1 MNYNHYKYNSNSKR
15 YYNNYKTQ
23 SNFKPHGNY
32 VSNNAHDNDQH
43 PKHPVRNVFFCI
55 YCFFFSI
62 SFSYLWVW
70 KMFEF
75 EYTWLTILI
84 AALIIVGAVI
94 GGIVSF
100 KNSHSNYF
108 AHRRNR
114 KNRYY
119 R

>member
-1 MNYNHYKYNSNSKR
+1 MNYNNYKYDNSKR
-15 YYNNYKTQ
+15 YYNNCKTQ
-23 SNFKPHGNY
+23 SKSRVYNNY
-32 VSNNAHDNDQH
+32 VSNSTHDNDKH
-43 PKHPVRNVFFCI
+43 PEHPVRNVLFCI
-55 YCFFFSI
+55 YCFFFSLA
-62 SFSYLWVW
+62 FSYLWVW

-75 EYTWLTILI
+75 EYTWLAILI
-84 AALIIVGAVI
+84 AALIIVGAVL

-108 AHRRNR
+108 AYRRNH